1 MIAHR
6 FRPVVWVVGCAFAAT
21 ALYTVSLSVAAERA
35 RLEKV
40 DRQIA
45 NTQNEIRQL
54 QTELGTRAS
63 LRQLER
69 WNSEVLALGAPKAG
83 QFRATETAL
92 QTLDGGILPASVG
105 APAPV
110 MVAAAT
116 APAPAPANMTQPAA
130 GPVQTAQV
138 AQGAKPVAAASKS
151 APSAA
156 KPAAAPAKP
165 VALASADVR
174 PARAAAASK
183 PAAKAT
189 APKPAASKSEPA
201 KPQRFAMLD
210 RKLVD
215 QRTFSEILVRAASE
229 SQTGGGKGKSA
240 Q

>member
-116 APAPAPANMTQPAA
+116 APAPAPANLTQPAA

-174 PARAAAASK
+174 PARAAATSK

>member
-116 APAPAPANMTQPAA
+116 APAPANMTQPAA

>member
-105 APAPV
+105 APAPA

-165 VALASADVR
+165 VVLASADVR
-174 PARAAAASK
+174 PARAAATSK

-189 APKPAASKSEPA
+189 APKPAASKSEPT

>member
-40 DRQIA
+40 DRQIV

-105 APAPV
+105 APASV

-116 APAPAPANMTQPAA
+116 APAPAPANLTQPAA

-138 AQGAKPVAAASKS
+138 AQGAKPEAAAPKS

-174 PARAAAASK
+174 PARIAAASK

-189 APKPAASKSEPA
+189 APKPAASKLEPA

>member
-138 AQGAKPVAAASKS
+138 AQGAKPAAAASKS

-174 PARAAAASK
+174 PARAAATSK